1 MYAALLFVCVGSYE
15 YVLIPTFVNA
25 VHYDLS
31 EESLP
36 WTLQSFQSLL
46 FGLTRGHRRI
56 LRVSLCEYLFV
67 LPFLLAETST
77 WAMPPLNRKQPLAK
91 RAAISQPVKT
101 GHILFCVGLTLSS
114 PKLCSPLVTSQAWW
128 NLYWCCLK
136 GLELIHCFFLTAQ
149 FWIRPRC
156 HRTGCPAE
164 AELSWAVDMIH
175 TVAICVSLLKCCFH
189 PELSSQH

>member
-1 MYAALLFVCVGSYE
+1 MYNMTSVEKASHEHSVQQTIWSFYLASHEGIGGSTQ
-15 YVLIPTFVNA
+15 LRPMNTFCFA
-25 VHYDLS
+25 
-31 EESLP
+31 
-36 WTLQSFQSLL
+36 F
-46 FGLTRGHRRI
+46 
-56 LRVSLCEYLFV
+56 
-67 LPFLLAETST
+67 FLAQTST

-149 FWIRPRC
+149 FWIGPCC
-156 HRTGCPAE
+156 HSTGCPAG
-164 AELSWAVDMIH
+164 AELSCQYYPH
-175 TVAICVSLLKCCFH
+175 CSF
-189 PELSSQH
+189 

>member
-1 MYAALLFVCVGSYE
+1 MCASNVCYAFVCAYWLCCCWPPNSSIHKHCTIWLLWRKPRMNTQFNKQFSPFIWPHTRALE
-15 YVLIPTFVNA
+15 DPCSFAPWIP
-25 VHYDLS
+25 
-31 EESLP
+31 
-36 WTLQSFQSLL
+36 
-46 FGLTRGHRRI
+46 
-56 LRVSLCEYLFV
+56 FV
-67 LPFLLAETST
+67 LPFFLAQTST

-149 FWIRPRC
+149 FWIGPRC
-156 HRTGCPAE
+156 RSTGCPAG
-164 AELSWAVDMIH
+164 AELSCQYYPH
-175 TVAICVSLLKCCFH
+175 CSF
-189 PELSSQH
+189 